1 MLQRAGAVVV
11 LTHSYQVFISALI
24 SAAVA
29 IRIAAPGLVVLVPA
43 SAKNRLKPNY
53 CHLDN
58 V

>member
-29 IRIAAPGLVVLVPA
+29 IRIAAPGLVVLARQVPKIA
-43 SAKNRLKPNY
+43 SNRITAT
-53 CHLDN
+53 
-58 V
+58 

>member
-29 IRIAAPGLVVLVPA
+29 IRIAAPGPQTE
-43 SAKNRLKPNY
+43 Y
-53 CHLDN
+53 CYLDN